1 MRTEEQQRE
10 YDSDME
16 QAAMSQ
22 GEYMSAAVR
31 QWAGVYGEDRP
42 DDRWVLSPFDTW
54 ENNPHWNGTDPYQPH
69 PEDGDAIEAYYFVG
83 PPQPEEEEE
92 VGLST
97 WVPDGWTDDDD
108 EDLPF

>member
-10 YDSDME
+10 YDSAME
-16 QAAMSQ
+16 QEALSQ

-31 QWAGVYGEDRP
+31 QWAGVHGEDRP

-69 PEDGDAIEAYYFVG
+69 PEDDLGEYYFVG
-83 PPQPEEEEE
+83 PPEPEEE

-97 WVPDGWTDDDD
+97 WVPDGWTDDD